1 MDILERPITHIS
13 VKGDKPL
20 LGITILLI
28 EDSRFACDAM
38 RMMALRGGA
47 RLRRADSLATAARH
61 LAVYRPTVVIVD
73 AGLPD
78 GDGVDYVR
86 ELTGSNA
93 RIPVILGTSGD
104 DFYFRPFLQA
114 GAQGFLTKPFESMH
128 AFQNAILQ
136 HLEDTPRTPYVI
148 NDIDPYLEID
158 RLSYRDDLC
167 HAATLIEGNPDAD
180 RLDYISRFLDGV
192 GLCAGDGGLMEAAK
206 SQKPDQMI
214 AVIRKRLAQL
224 TAL

>member
-1 MDILERPITHIS
+1 MVILERPIAHIS

-47 RLRRADSLATAARH
+47 RLRRADSLATAVRH

-114 GAQGFLTKPFESMH
+114 GAQGFLTKHFESMH

-214 AVIRKRLAQL
+214 TVIRKRLAQL